1 MKCGYADMRVCVCGS
16 VWVNGLSQFWVSIFH
31 FIEERRARSCR
42 EAEERRMKGLT
53 NNILIFSLS
62 DFPPRS
68 LLLINRSPPSLHAF
82 FHFNLIPSA
91 SSSSS
96 SRSLSLFSQYVGD
109 VFPHIHIHIHI
120 QPLLVANPPRS
131 SNHDAWQALHQSS
144 GPATPSTAV
153 LQWTLQPGAARVAST
168 TPPLTDA
175 MLTPPSSS
183 SSRLHLSSLLCLPST
198 PAVVPSLL
206 S

>member
-1 MKCGYADMRVCVCGS
+1 
-16 VWVNGLSQFWVSIFH
+16 
-31 FIEERRARSCR
+31 
-42 EAEERRMKGLT
+42 MKGLT

-96 SRSLSLFSQYVGD
+96 RSLSLFSQYVGD

-120 QPLLVANPPRS
+120 QPLLVANPPPILQSRCLAGSAPILWPSNPLDSRATVNITAWCREGGINHATFNRRHANPTILLLLSFQTS
-131 SNHDAWQALHQSS
+131 SRALFS
-144 GPATPSTAV
+144 V
-153 LQWTLQPGAARVAST
+153 F
-168 TPPLTDA
+168 PPL
-175 MLTPPSSS
+175 L
-183 SSRLHLSSLLCLPST
+183 LSSLLCSPNGFIL
-198 PAVVPSLL
+198 
-206 S
+206 